1 MPLVARMTTE
11 TAVMEQALVVMA
23 VAMSL
28 QTLLFMGAA
37 IGAGVAWR
45 KASRELALLR
55 SHVDRISGT
64 VDEVADSV
72 RRATATV
79 GDAVSDVRDALGVVR
94 NSVETAVAVVAAP
107 GAALAMALLRGVAV
121 WRRHRA
127 TPRVEVLASHTA
139 TTGRI

>member
-1 MPLVARMTTE
+1 MTTN

-28 QTLLFMGAA
+28 QTLLFVGAA
-37 IGAGVAWR
+37 IGAVVAWR

-72 RRATATV
+72 RRATSTV
-79 GDAVSDVRDALGVVR
+79 GAAVSDVRNAVGALR
-94 NSVETAVAVVAAP
+94 NSVGTAAAVVAAP
-107 GAALAMALLRGVAV
+107 RAALAFAVLRGLAM
-121 WRRHRA
+121 WRRRRA
-127 TPRVEVLASHTA
+127 STRVEVLPSQAA
-139 TTGRI
+139 TTGRV